1 MSLLLNQ
8 KLEMIKWGSMWKTK
22 IGQKLGLL
30 CQIVSQVVNV
40 KEKSLKEIKSVTP
53 VKTQMIRK
61 PDSLIVEMEKVLVV
75 WMEDQTSH
83 NIHLSRHLI

>member
-1 MSLLLNQ
+1 
-8 KLEMIKWGSMWKTK
+8 MWKTK

-75 WMEDQTSH
+75 WIRSNQPQHSFKPTPNLEQDPNSLQFH
-83 NIHLSRHLI
+83 EG